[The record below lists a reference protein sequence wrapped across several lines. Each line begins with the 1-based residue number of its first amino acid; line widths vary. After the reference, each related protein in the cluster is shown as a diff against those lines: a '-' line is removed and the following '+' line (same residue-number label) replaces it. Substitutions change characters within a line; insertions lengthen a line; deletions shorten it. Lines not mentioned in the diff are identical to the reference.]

1 MSAQSPIYFSIFPSN
16 NHVEG
21 CPKEMKASDT
31 RIRSLIER
39 LGMNTLPFVEDD
51 ALPNS
56 IMFVG
61 DAKTA
66 RGLAKSFP
74 GNLVILVTETKCEE
88 EVPPGVLRVATSEI
102 SWVEMEAIALTISF
116 YTISLPL

>member
-1 MSAQSPIYFSIFPSN
+1 
-16 NHVEG
+16 
-21 CPKEMKASDT
+21 
-31 RIRSLIER
+31 
-39 LGMNTLPFVEDD
+39 MNTLPFVEDD